1 MHIIMSGPPAAW
13 SWAALDGAGSMA
25 EQSLLRNAS
34 RQGRRDHP
42 SAFTDVH
49 CELASRL
56 CGMTNPWTKS

>member
-1 MHIIMSGPPAAW
+1 MHIIMSRPPAAG
-13 SWAALDGAGSMA
+13 SWVALDGAGSMA
-25 EQSLLRNAS
+25 EQPLLRKVF

-49 CELASRL
+49 CELVSRL